1 MSPQLTLQ
9 TPIQLPPDEI
19 PSYLEQLWDKEPK
32 GNSGSNTFCLVIWQ
46 PAWLEQQ
53 LIRTG
58 MLNGPI
64 LGTQHSDLLEA
75 SRKVVL
81 EENLPISTA
90 PLDKNIITSL
100 ENRDGNNFSEDL
112 RGQYIDSD
120 ISALKPR
127 RLVTLAPSIQKDKR
141 LETLVAAY
149 CPLLDEGELDTACGD
164 AIVLRGGIK
173 ALNNGLEILNK
184 LLPSELPSWLWWNG
198 NLDDATE
205 LLNELAVSYRR
216 LIIDSSVGDPSNC
229 LQLLQFRIETGQAV
243 NDLNWLRLR
252 NWRESLASAFDPPER
267 RKTLNEIVKLDIDI
281 KGNHPVQGLLMV
293 AWIADRLKWT
303 LQESKLLKDGS
314 INAIFNS
321 SNNTLIEFRQTPL
334 PIGQPSI
341 HPGQIV
347 GIRLICKTDSNPEEA
362 VCVILASESR
372 ECMRLEAGGMAS
384 MELLE
389 EVVPNQNDSVEKD
402 VARLLSSSRGT
413 TSPLLA
419 SAAPIAHLILNSAK
433 EDLL

>member
-9 TPIQLPPDEI
+9 TPIQLPPEEI
-19 PSYLEQLWDKEPK
+19 PSYLEQLWDKEQK
-32 GNSGSNTFCLVIWQ
+32 GSSGSNTFCLVIWQ

-58 MLNGPI
+58 MLKGPI

-90 PLDKNIITSL
+90 PLDKKITASL
-100 ENRDGNNFSEDL
+100 ETKDGNNLVEDL

-127 RLVTLAPSIQKDKR
+127 RLVTLAPSIKR
-141 LETLVAAY
+141 DNKLETLVAAY
-149 CPLLDEGELDTACGD
+149 CPLLEEGEFANACGD
-164 AIVLRGGIK
+164 AVVLRGGLN

-198 NLDDATE
+198 NLDEAKE
-205 LLNELAVSYRR
+205 LLTQLATPNRR
-216 LIIDSSVGDPSNC
+216 LIIDSAIGNPSNC
-229 LQLLQFRIETGQAV
+229 LNLLQYRIGIGQAV

-252 NWRESLASAFDPPER
+252 NWRESLATAFDPPER

-281 KGNHPVQGLLMV
+281 KGNHPVQGLLM
-293 AWIADRLKWT
+293 AGWIADRLKWT
-303 LQESKLLKDGS
+303 FQESQLLKDGS
-314 INAIFNS
+314 IHAKFNS
-321 SNNTLIEFRQTPL
+321 TNNRLIEFRQTPL

-347 GIRLICKTDSNPEEA
+347 GIRLICKTDSRPEDA
-362 VCVILASESR
+362 VCVILASESK

-389 EVVPNQNDSVEKD
+389 EVVPNQNESVEKD

-413 TSPLLA
+413 TSPLLS
-419 SAAPIAHLILNSAK
+419 SAAPIAHKLLDSAK
-433 EDLL
+433 KDLL

>member
-19 PSYLEQLWDKEPK
+19 PSYLEQLWDKEQK
-32 GNSGSNTFCLVIWQ
+32 GNAGSNTFCLVIWQ

-58 MLNGPI
+58 MLKGPI
-64 LGTQHSDLLEA
+64 LGTQHPDLLDA

-90 PLDKNIITSL
+90 PLDQKIITSL
-100 ENRDGNNFSEDL
+100 ENRNGNNFSEDL

-127 RLVTLAPSIQKDKR
+127 RLVTLAPSIEKDKA

-149 CPLLDEGELDTACGD
+149 CPLLDEGELDRACGD
-164 AIVLRGGIK
+164 AVVLRGGLN

-198 NLDDATE
+198 NLDDASE
-205 LLNELAVSYRR
+205 LLSELAISRRR
-216 LIIDSSVGDPSNC
+216 LIIDSAIGNPSNC
-229 LQLLQFRIETGQAV
+229 LELLQVRIGIGQAV

-252 NWRESLASAFDPPER
+252 NWRESLATAFDPPER
-267 RKTLNEIVKLDIDI
+267 RKILNEIVKLDIDI
-281 KGNHPVQGLLMV
+281 KGNHPVQGLLM
-293 AWIADRLKWT
+293 AGWIAERLKWT
-303 LQESKLLKDGS
+303 LQESQLLKDGS
-314 INAIFNS
+314 IKSKFKSI
-321 SNNTLIEFRQTPL
+321 NNTLIEFRQTPL

-389 EVVPNQNDSVEKD
+389 EVVPSQHESVEKD
-402 VARLLSSSRGT
+402 VARLLSSSRGA

-419 SAAPIAHLILNSAK
+419 SAAPIAYQIHNSAK
-433 EDLL
+433 ENLL